1 MARVIAAV
9 PVVLAVRPMLVTR
22 RHVAILIDGHA
33 DGAVVALGIQDPGR
47 EILQLL
53 SVALRFFLSRGN
65 VDAFGHG
72 RVEVLM
78 GMAVF
83 LHLFPPS
90 LDHLWG
96 LSQDIRG
103 TASDDLNL
111 VLGREVD
118 AGG

>member
-1 MARVIAAV
+1 
-9 PVVLAVRPMLVTR
+9 
-22 RHVAILIDGHA
+22 
-33 DGAVVALGIQDPGR
+33 
-47 EILQLL
+47 
-53 SVALRFFLSRGN
+53 
-65 VDAFGHG
+65 
-72 RVEVLM
+72 M